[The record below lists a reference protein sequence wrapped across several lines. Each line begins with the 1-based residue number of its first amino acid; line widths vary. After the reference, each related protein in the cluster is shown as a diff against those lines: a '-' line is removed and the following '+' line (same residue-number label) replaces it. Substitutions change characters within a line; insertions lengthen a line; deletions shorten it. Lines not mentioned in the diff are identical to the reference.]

1 MPGRWPTR
9 ARSATCGDSSAGRPR
24 WASATSSSAWCCS
37 PTSSGTAGGGPRS
50 RSSDPTVR
58 RRVRAR
64 PGAAG
69 WRRPRHPPEVA
80 IVTVLLAYIRT
91 PEGDAALAAAT
102 EEGLRRSTAVVLVN
116 VTRPA
121 DQVDAPYSSEQ
132 LLDAAAEQLRRA
144 GVEVEV
150 RQLPAGVDPADAIIA
165 VAEETGPDLVVI
177 GLRRR
182 TAVGKLIVGS
192 TSQRILLGVGC
203 PVLAVK

>member
-1 MPGRWPTR
+1 
-9 ARSATCGDSSAGRPR
+9 
-24 WASATSSSAWCCS
+24 
-37 PTSSGTAGGGPRS
+37 
-50 RSSDPTVR
+50 
-58 RRVRAR
+58 
-64 PGAAG
+64 
-69 WRRPRHPPEVA
+69 VA

-203 PVLAVK
+203 PVLAVKAPS